1 LPLIGMLII
10 LLSACKSNLIMAPQ
24 GTVPKRS
31 QLDRDGFGGYIT
43 LMADGYYHTGE
54 LIGVRNDT
62 IVVLG
67 DKSLSKIS
75 MEQITYGQ
83 VIVHS
88 PNSYVAAGVLPMIPN
103 IALFTISGY
112 GGSPAGLGILLS
124 AINAGGLAAASGTEN
139 LKYNYFDWSTAKAEV
154 LKYSRFPGGI
164 PAQVRLDDLQP
175 RPLAQ
180 K

>member
-1 LPLIGMLII
+1 
-10 LLSACKSNLIMAPQ
+10 MAPQ

-67 DKSLSKIS
+67 DKSISKITLD
-75 MEQITYGQ
+75 QITYGQ
-83 VIVHS
+83 IIVHS
-88 PNSYVAAGVLPMIPN
+88 PNNYVAAGVLPMIPN
-103 IALFTISGY
+103 VVLMTIGGY
-112 GGSPAGLGILLS
+112 GGGPAAFGILLS

-139 LKYNYFDWSTAKAEV
+139 LKFNYFDWSTAKTEV

-164 PAQVRLDDLQP
+164 PAQVSLDNLNP
-175 RPLAQ
+175 RPIVQ